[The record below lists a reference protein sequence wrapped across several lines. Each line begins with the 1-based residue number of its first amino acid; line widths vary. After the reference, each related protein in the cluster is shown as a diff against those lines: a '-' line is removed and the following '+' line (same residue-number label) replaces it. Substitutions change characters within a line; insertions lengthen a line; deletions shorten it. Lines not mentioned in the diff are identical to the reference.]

1 AADSSAEAASS
12 RSRRSAP
19 STANRLG
26 ASTSGK
32 RLNLS
37 YNSSINTRP
46 SALALS
52 GVLDGTQGVGLL
64 LLAEVLPGR
73 ELLLGVGDGLGRCR
87 AVLAPLLELVEVGQQ
102 SLAVLLVAL
111 AEFDAGA
118 RGAGLRRSRGGRR
131 GGGLLGR
138 VGSVRGSTRRRKQ
151 DHTCTEQRRESLLHL
166 CPTSGRSVVSSVP
179 GEAPWS
185 GRTTLDQGRRTI
197 CSGRAHFETI
207 LGKRLPE
214 VIAPMTENDP
224 AVTQRAPIVDVAETD
239 IVRALHDAGFTDA
252 VEIGRRGFGVVYR
265 CRQADLDRD
274 VAVKVLRRSP
284 DPADLER
291 FLREQR
297 AMGRLSAHPN
307 IVTVL
312 QAGATDTGLPYLV
325 MHYHPHDSLDTRI
338 RRHGPITWPE
348 AVRIG
353 VKVAGAL
360 ETAHRSDVL
369 HRDIKPGN
377 ILLTECGEP
386 QRTDF
391 GIARIGGGFRTTAG
405 EITGSPAF
413 TAPEV
418 LRGHAPT
425 PAADVYGL
433 AATLFAAITGHA
445 AFERKEGEKIVAQF
459 VRITSEPVP
468 DLTGG
473 GS

>member
-1 AADSSAEAASS
+1 
-12 RSRRSAP
+12 
-19 STANRLG
+19 
-26 ASTSGK
+26 
-32 RLNLS
+32 
-37 YNSSINTRP
+37 
-46 SALALS
+46 
-52 GVLDGTQGVGLL
+52 
-64 LLAEVLPGR
+64 
-73 ELLLGVGDGLGRCR
+73 
-87 AVLAPLLELVEVGQQ
+87 
-102 SLAVLLVAL
+102 
-111 AEFDAGA
+111 
-118 RGAGLRRSRGGRR
+118 
-131 GGGLLGR
+131 
-138 VGSVRGSTRRRKQ
+138 
-151 DHTCTEQRRESLLHL
+151 
-166 CPTSGRSVVSSVP
+166 
-179 GEAPWS
+179 
-185 GRTTLDQGRRTI
+185 
-197 CSGRAHFETI
+197 
-207 LGKRLPE
+207 
-214 VIAPMTENDP
+214 MTENDP
-224 AVTQRAPIVDVAETD
+224 AATQRAPIVDVAETD

-252 VEIGRRGFGVVYR
+252 VEIGRGGFGVVYR
-265 CRQADLDRD
+265 CRQAELDRD

-284 DPADLER
+284 EPADLER

-377 ILLTECGEP
+377 ILLTEYGEP
-386 QRTDF
+386 QLTDF

-418 LRGHAPT
+418 LREHAPT

-468 DLTGG
+468 DLRGEGIPDDVCEVLERGMATESEDRPQTAAEFGDLLRDVQRAHNLPIDEMALPGSPPSGPFPPRSAPPVTGPASTVSG
-473 GS
+473 PSSTISGRTGPSTAPSTRFRPPSTSRPLIERSRLI